1 MSDSLIGF
9 PGMWWTSTGSGLDET
24 GVHVTS
30 DMWCGQNQGTG
41 GHVTPGILYVIE
53 YVVSTNASLAITT
66 TVNEFKD
73 PRFETITQADAL
85 PKLELPSGLSR
96 KSVFQA
102 LTLNG
107 ATTGVNV
114 TLHTESTDSQI
125 HDILVYMGI
134 LVNGEVRPLQVYHN
148 DFVKLVTGLE
158 VMT

>member
-9 PGMWWTSTGSGLDET
+9 PGLWWTYTGSGLDET

-30 DMWCGQNQGTG
+30 DMWCGQNNGTG
-41 GHVTPGILYVIE
+41 GHVTPGTLYVIE